1 MTKRDL
7 KIDAEFRALIP
18 PLSAEEYDQLAE
30 NIAADG
36 CTDSIAIWKDTI
48 IDGHNRFKI
57 CTERGIEFGIINI
70 PNLVTRE
77 DVKIWICRNQLG
89 RRNLSD
95 YARVEIALKLK
106 PLIEAKAKE
115 KQKKAGSI
123 IGVRP
128 KSDEGQNRTD
138 QTIGDMAGVG
148 KTVVRQ
154 VEEIQAKAEPE
165 VIAAVKAKE
174 ISINKAAAVA
184 KKPKRE
190 QAKALKEA
198 KEKKTKLPKKPSAAK
213 PAGDLEKRLAKLQ
226 ADYDELKE
234 NRDELADE
242 LKTCDS
248 IRTGKA
254 AKEMAALKEHLKIV
268 TRRRDELMASM
279 AECRKQ
285 CKWWEGQAKKLG
297 WKPAKK

>member
-1 MTKRDL
+1 MSVRLVTYEAARVALKQAVEIDDVKDIRDKAQAMAAYAL
-7 KIDAEFRALIP
+7 QIKNDDMYQWVKDIKLRAERRMGELLEEVGPNKGAATPRTVEIDNAVTDSDRVKP
-18 PLSAEEYDQLAE
+18 TLAE
-30 NIAADG
+30 IGISKKQSTDFKAIA
-36 CTDSIAIWKDTI
+36 SIPEK
-48 IDGHNRFKI
+48 
-57 CTERGIEFGIINI
+57 EFEEAVSTGKETTAS
-70 PNLVTRE
+70 LVR
-77 DVKIWICRNQLG
+77 K
-89 RRNLSD
+89 S
-95 YARVEIALKLK
+95 
-106 PLIEAKAKE
+106 P
-115 KQKKAGSI
+115 KK
-123 IGVRP
+123 
-128 KSDEGQNRTD
+128 
-138 QTIGDMAGVG
+138 
-148 KTVVRQ
+148 
-154 VEEIQAKAEPE
+154 
-165 VIAAVKAKE
+165 
-174 ISINKAAAVA
+174 
-184 KKPKRE
+184 
-190 QAKALKEA
+190 AKALKEA
-198 KEKKTKLPKKPSAAK
+198 KEKKPKLPKKPSAAK